1 MIKDFIA
8 ENRNEIEKHWENLS
22 LELDV
27 LARELKVRMA
37 RQEMSFHSDIK
48 LLGFLSKILS
58 EIEGDILEIGVWK
71 GKSLFFMEKFS
82 KLGNIIG
89 IDPCEF
95 ENQSEE
101 IQFYR
106 ESMKS
111 KAVLIQNYSE
121 LALPQLLNISTK
133 LKMLHIDGGHLEKNI
148 IWDFMLYAPLLI
160 SGGYLIFDD
169 YMDNQ
174 FSPEVKP
181 TVDLLK
187 KNGYFRDFQ
196 IIGIIHEY
204 PNSFVL
210 QKH

>member
-111 KAVLIQNYSE
+111 KSVLIQNYSE

-187 KNGYFRDFQ
+187 KNGFFRDFQ